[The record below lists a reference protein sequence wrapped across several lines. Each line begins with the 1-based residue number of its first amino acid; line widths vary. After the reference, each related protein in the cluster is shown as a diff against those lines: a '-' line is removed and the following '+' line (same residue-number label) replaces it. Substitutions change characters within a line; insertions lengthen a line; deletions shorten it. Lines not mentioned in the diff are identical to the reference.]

1 MGAMALTAL
10 AVVDGT
16 VLPADEATIG
26 VTDLGLLRG
35 DGVFEVI
42 SIYEGRFFALE
53 DHLRR
58 MATSAQNLRLEI
70 DLGAVQADLEA
81 LVADAGPVTGAIR
94 FFVTR
99 GGTRVGLVE
108 AVPQERE
115 PLTLATVEYVPP
127 RGLDGVKSLSYAGNM
142 LATRLAQEKGAVE
155 ALLVTPHGRVLEGPT
170 SSFFVSL
177 DGETLVTPPLSDRVL
192 DSITRR
198 GLSKAPSGL
207 PFAPSA
213 STPRAQPRQKESS
226 PRKVPPTSRYPSG
239 GASTCAVLWKLDY
252 SFPSSTPTTAT
263 LPRSTP
269 TTHTSVSGRWGDP
282 PSRRSSAPVSVEA

>member
-1 MGAMALTAL
+1 MALTAL

-42 SIYEGRFFALE
+42 AVREGRPFALE

-58 MATSAQNLRLEI
+58 MATSAKNLRLEI
-70 DLGAVQADLEA
+70 DLGAVRADLDA
-81 LVADAGPVTGAIR
+81 LLAEAGPVTGAVR
-94 FFVTR
+94 LFVTR
-99 GGTRVGLVE
+99 GGRRVGLVE
-108 AVPQERE
+108 PERGDDP

-127 RGLDGVKSLSYAGNM
+127 RVLDGVKSLSYAGNM
-142 LATRLAQEKGAVE
+142 LATRLAQEKGATE

-177 DGETLVTPPLSDRVL
+177 DGESLITPPLADRVL

-198 GLSKAPSGL
+198 RLLGLL
-207 PFAPSA
+207 PNAREEVVTVKELGHAREAFLA
-213 STPRAQPRQKESS
+213 STTRDVQAVVRIDDRDLPAAPGPLTAAAADAFHAHVRDEL
-226 PRKVPPTSRYPSG
+226 
-239 GASTCAVLWKLDY
+239 GA
-252 SFPSSTPTTAT
+252 
-263 LPRSTP
+263 
-269 TTHTSVSGRWGDP
+269 
-282 PSRRSSAPVSVEA
+282 

>member
-1 MGAMALTAL
+1 MEAMASSAL

-42 SIYEGRFFALE
+42 AVHGGRPFALE

-70 DLGAVQADLEA
+70 DLGAVRADLDA
-81 LVADAGPVTGAIR
+81 LLDEAGPVSGNVR
-94 FFVTR
+94 LFVTR
-99 GGTRVGLVE
+99 GGRRIGLVE
-108 AVPQERE
+108 PARGEDP

-127 RGLDGVKSLSYAGNM
+127 RVLDGVKSLSYAGNM
-142 LATRLAQEKGAVE
+142 LATRIAQERGATE

-177 DGETLVTPPLSDRVL
+177 DGETLITPPLADRVL

-198 GLSKAPSGL
+198 RLLALL
-207 PFAPSA
+207 PAAREEVVTVAELRGAREAFLA
-213 STPRAQPRQKESS
+213 STTREVQAIVRIDDYDLPLAPGPLTAAAAEAFAAQVREE
-226 PRKVPPTSRYPSG
+226 T
-239 GASTCAVLWKLDY
+239 GA
-252 SFPSSTPTTAT
+252 
-263 LPRSTP
+263 
-269 TTHTSVSGRWGDP
+269 
-282 PSRRSSAPVSVEA
+282 

>member
-1 MGAMALTAL
+1 MALTAL

-42 SIYEGRFFALE
+42 SVYEGRLFAME

-58 MATSAQNLRLEI
+58 MANSAQNLRLEI
-70 DLGAVQADLEA
+70 DLGAVQADVDA
-81 LVADAGPVTGAIR
+81 LLADAGPVTGAIR

-99 GGTRVGLVE
+99 GGRRVGLVE
-108 AVPQERE
+108 AVPAERE
-115 PLTLATVEYVPP
+115 PLTLASITYAPP
-127 RGLDGVKSLSYAGNM
+127 RILDGVKSLSYAGNV
-142 LATRLAQEKGAVE
+142 LATRLAIEKGATE

-177 DGETLVTPPLSDRVL
+177 DGETLVTPPLSDHVL

-198 GLSKAPSGL
+198 RLLALL
-207 PFAPSA
+207 PHAREEVVTREELRGAREAFLA
-213 STPRAQPRQKESS
+213 STTREVQPIARIDEDDL
-226 PRKVPPTSRYPSG
+226 PAVPGPLTQAAADAFAAHIRD
-239 GASTCAVLWKLDY
+239 AL
-252 SFPSSTPTTAT
+252 
-263 LPRSTP
+263 
-269 TTHTSVSGRWGDP
+269 
-282 PSRRSSAPVSVEA
+282 EA